1 MSPKRSN
8 TGCGWNEA
16 VLHYPHMINT
26 PYSRAQRFALF
37 GLRISLGWIF
47 FYAGITKVIN
57 PAWSA
62 AGYLSNAKTF
72 HDFFVMLTQPG
83 ILPII
88 NFLNAWGLTLVGVAL
103 LLGIAVRFSS
113 VIGALLMVLYYLPG
127 LKFPYPNANSF
138 LVDEHVVYAIGFF
151 LLAAFRAGRVWGL
164 ETKCAEL
171 PFCKKNAFLRN
182 LIG

>member
-1 MSPKRSN
+1 MVYFR
-8 TGCGWNEA
+8 
-16 VLHYPHMINT
+16 HMPDI
-26 PYSRAQRFALF
+26 SFSKAQKIAIFAL
-37 GLRISLGWIF
+37 RMSLGWTF

-62 AGYLSNAKTF
+62 AGYLTNAKTF
-72 HDFFVMLTQPG
+72 HDFYAMLTQPG

-113 VIGALLMVLYYLPG
+113 VIGATLMLLYYLPI

-138 LVDEHVVYAIGFF
+138 LVDEHVIYAVGFF
-151 LLAAFRAGRVWGL
+151 LLASFRAGRIWGL
-164 ETKCAEL
+164 ETMCANL
-171 PFCKKNAFLRN
+171 PICKKYPQLRDM
-182 LIG
+182 LG